1 MFNLSRRHFFQF
13 ATGLTLTQLK
23 AKADSTVQTTEI
35 EESYI
40 LMQGFYPSGEPLP
53 IEVLK
58 RLYFLNLND
67 EPLPNPIRRVE
78 TGKIFS
84 QPPPSPFAIA
94 LRMPV
99 EGFGE
104 VTLYADNQGRG
115 YQPQDFPL
123 QLNLAF
129 ARCRLHRVRHAISNW
144 SQKAIEF
151 SPKIKQRLQKASAL
165 LQAAEQ
171 TSVATQRTNLCN
183 GVLRESLWAGE
194 EAVFTLARQ
203 EIKRQP
209 ARQDF
214 LFGCNFFNFQS
225 TGVDSSY
232 NQLFKQLF
240 NFATVPFYWRS
251 FEPQAGI
258 KKYQRVDKMVNWLES
273 RGITPKGHPLVYLH
287 RAGVPDWL
295 EGKSYSQVKQSIY
308 RSVSEITA
316 RYGKRIPYY
325 DIINEA
331 NGLSWANTLGYSL
344 EQLLEIANLAATAS
358 RAGNPQ
364 VQRIINHC
372 CLWGTN
378 VAFAQ
383 PPTTSPYQFLKSCQE
398 AEIPFEFIGLQLY
411 YPHQDMFEIN
421 RLLDRFSQLGKPIHI
436 TEIGVSSA
444 PGKDEKSILG
454 GPIGLWHSPWS
465 ESVQADWVEQFY
477 TLCYSKPYIQAI
489 TWWDFADI
497 GHFWPYGGLLDANL
511 RPKPSFF
518 KLSSLIHQWRTKNGK
533 SSLYQST

>member
-1 MFNLSRRHFFQF
+1 MSKISRRRFLQF
-13 ATGLTLTQLK
+13 TTGLTATQLS
-23 AKADSTVQTTEI
+23 AKVDSAAKTLEI
-35 EESYI
+35 KESDI
-40 LMQGFYPSGEPLP
+40 EIQAFHPSGEPLQVD
-53 IEVLK
+53 ILK

-67 EPLPNPIRRVE
+67 EPLPNTPRRVE
-78 TGKIFS
+78 TGQIFS
-84 QPPPSPFAIA
+84 QPPSSPFAIA

-104 VTLYADNQGRG
+104 VTLYADNQGKG
-115 YQPQDFPL
+115 YQPKDFPL
-123 QLNLAF
+123 QLNLAL
-129 ARCRLHRVRHAISNW
+129 ASSRLHRVRHAMSSW
-144 SQKAIEF
+144 SQNGIEF
-151 SPKIKQRLQKASAL
+151 STKIKERLQKASAL
-165 LQAAEQ
+165 LQAAEE
-171 TSVATQRTNLCN
+171 TSVPQLRAWLCN
-183 GVLRESLWAGE
+183 RVLFESLWAGE
-194 EAVFTLARQ
+194 QAVFTKAQQ

-209 ARQDF
+209 ARPDF
-214 LFGCNFFNFQS
+214 LFGCNFFNFQRK
-225 TGVDSSY
+225 GIDSSY

-251 FEPQAGI
+251 FEPQPNL
-258 KKYQRVDKMVNWLES
+258 KQYDRVDRMVNWL
-273 RGITPKGHPLVYLH
+273 RRWGITPKGHPLVYFH

-295 EGKSYSQVKQSIY
+295 EGKSYSQVQQLIY

-316 RYGKRIPYY
+316 HYGERIPYY

-372 CLWGTN
+372 CLWATRM
-378 VAFAQ
+378 ASPQ
-383 PPTTSPYQFLKSCQE
+383 PPLTSPYQFLKSCLA
-398 AEIPFEFIGLQLY
+398 AEIPFELIGLQLY
-411 YPHQDMFEIN
+411 YPRQDMFEIN
-421 RLLDRFSQLGKPIHI
+421 RLLERFSQLGKPIHI
-436 TEIGVSSA
+436 TELGVSSA
-444 PGKDEKSILG
+444 PGKDERSILK
-454 GPIGLWHSPWS
+454 GPIGLWHSSWS

-511 RPKPSFF
+511 QP
-518 KLSSLIHQWRTKNGK
+518 KLSFWRLTRLIQQWRSHN
-533 SSLYQST
+533 SPLQ